1 MLLSVVIPAHN
12 EEQNIGACIDELR
25 SVLRDQQHIPYEIIV
40 VDDNSDDGTAD
51 VVTSQMDHDASVR
64 LLQRQP
70 PAGFGRAVRDG
81 LTEVR
86 GDAVVIYMGDR
97 SDDAADVVSYYRKL
111 EEGYDCVYGS
121 RFIAGSKVEGYPT
134 TKLILN
140 RIVNKSIQLLFW
152 TRFNDLTN
160 AFKAYRAEVLRDCG
174 PFTACHFNITIEMS
188 LGVLIRRYYI
198 AQIPVNWSGRTWGS
212 SKLSVFKMGRRYLST
227 LLMLF
232 FQRILISDDLLAD
245 RLAKNMNKYNK
256 LDDLSQR
263 LEVVED
269 HIKGREK
276 RES

>member
-1 MLLSVVIPAHN
+1 
-12 EEQNIGACIDELR
+12 
-25 SVLRDQQHIPYEIIV
+25 
-40 VDDNSDDGTAD
+40 
-51 VVTSQMDHDASVR
+51 
-64 LLQRQP
+64 
-70 PAGFGRAVRDG
+70 

-86 GDAVVIYMGDR
+86 GDAAVIYMGDR

-121 RFIAGSKVEGYPT
+121 RFVAGSKVEGYPT

-245 RLAKNMNKYNK
+245 RLAKNVNKYNK

-276 RES
+276 RKP